1 MEKFEQSLNIR
12 SLQLFVAVMESTS
25 LTEAAVKLQVN
36 QSKIT
41 YALDKLR
48 TFFDDP
54 LLVRSGRGVIPTA
67 RASELL
73 PQIKALL
80 VDLENLKNTQDFT
93 PHTADIDYTIAANDF
108 QREMLLPELYHR
120 LRPLVASLHLRIVPS
135 NLPDFSM
142 LRDGQIDMVISPRV
156 PDSSDIVQRKL
167 YDFSENCYYDA
178 SQRHAP
184 CDEND
189 FAEADYICPSF
200 LLNNRA
206 INLTPSQN
214 RTVWLRD
221 RVQVITYG
229 FSDAISFLRGTDAL
243 AIAPPQLANTVFKD
257 FAHVPF
263 PDNLCNKMSLIWN
276 KKFQKDPQH
285 AWFREQLV
293 AVATEIID
301 SY

>member
-1 MEKFEQSLNIR
+1 MEKFEQSLDIR

-41 YALDKLR
+41 YSLDKLR

-54 LLVRSGRGVIPTA
+54 LLVRSGRSVIPTA

-73 PQIKALL
+73 PQIRALL
-80 VDLENLKNTQDFT
+80 ADLENLKNTQDFT

-120 LRPLVASLHLRIVPS
+120 VRPLVASFHLRVVPS

-142 LRDGQIDMVISPRV
+142 LRDEQIDMVISPRV

-167 YDFSENCYYDA
+167 YDFRENCYYDA

-189 FAEADYICPSF
+189 FAEAHYICPTF

-206 INLTPSQN
+206 INLTPSQD
-214 RTVWLRD
+214 RAVWLSD
-221 RVQVITYG
+221 RVQIITYG
-229 FSDAISFLRGTDAL
+229 FADAVSFLRGTDAL
-243 AIAPPQLANTVFKD
+243 AIAPPQLANKAFRG
-257 FAHVPF
+257 FSHVPF
-263 PDNLCNKMSLIWN
+263 PDDSRNIMYLIWN
-276 KKFQKDPQH
+276 KKFQKDSQH
-285 AWFREQLV
+285 AWFREQLA
-293 AVATEIID
+293 AVASEIE
-301 SY
+301 